1 MMIASPQIKLA
12 QTTLGQATLAQK
24 PLSQA
29 RSDSAYPLLRAVFV
43 FMALFIFVLPG
54 RPLAD
59 LRYTEATGRA
69 VIVHEETKAEA
80 RMLALEDA
88 LYLAALQGGAQ
99 IDGFSAVS
107 ADTSLSDHF
116 VIRPASMIMDY
127 AVINE
132 VEDETHYS
140 VTIRA
145 VIGEKP
151 EQQCQRSRVNATMY
165 KPMIK
170 INPKV
175 PSWAAA
181 HAHMMVKEILAEVDN
196 HPQIKMTNASNR
208 SFSAKN
214 LSNTNDDFD
223 YMALTSGKT
232 HVHDGDFAI
241 VPEIYIDH
249 ARNANGVIRMEHL
262 TVTFVMNGFHGK
274 TYMPAFSES
283 IIAEIPFSTKTPFR
297 AINHLTKSSRTERT
311 AALSQPIPYFVNA
324 ATEAMLCQPLIAT
337 LAKQGDML
345 TVPFGRQQGL
355 NENSLA
361 VANGGDTGWTVL
373 KITAL
378 NDQSATLSPLD
389 TSHNISIL
397 EGKSVEFMELTQ

>member
-1 MMIASPQIKLA
+1 MYISAQNTLASA
-12 QTTLGQATLAQK
+12 QTASDRTFTVSR
-24 PLSQA
+24 LSFVLVA
-29 RSDSAYPLLRAVFV
+29 LFV
-43 FMALFIFVLPG
+43 FLLPG

-69 VIVHEETKAEA
+69 VIVHKDTKSEA

-88 LYLAALQGGAQ
+88 LYLAALQGGAR

-127 AVINE
+127 AIINE
-132 VEDETHYS
+132 VEDDTHYS

-145 VIGEKP
+145 VIGKKP
-151 EQQCQRSRVNATMY
+151 ENQCQRSSVNATIY
-165 KPMIK
+165 KPIIK
-170 INPKV
+170 ISPKV

-181 HAHMMVKEILAEVDN
+181 HAHLVVKQIIAEVDAL
-196 HPQIKMTNASNR
+196 PQLDMTNASNR
-208 SFSAKN
+208 KFSVQN
-214 LSNTNDDFD
+214 LTNSNDEFD

-232 HVHDGDFAI
+232 HVHNGDFAI
-241 VPEIYIDH
+241 IPEIHIDH
-249 ARNANGVIRMEHL
+249 ARDAYGIIRMDHL

-274 TYMPAFSES
+274 SYSPAFSENVV
-283 IIAEIPFSTKTPFR
+283 AEIPIGTKTPFR
-297 AINHLTKSSRTERT
+297 ALNHLTKSSRAELTR
-311 AALSQPIPYFVNA
+311 ALSQPVEHFVQ
-324 ATEAMLCQPLIAT
+324 ATTQTMLCQPLIAT
-337 LAKQGDML
+337 LAKQGDNL
-345 TVPFGRQQGL
+345 VVPFGRQQGL

-361 VANGGDTGWTVL
+361 VTNGGDTGWTVL

-378 NDQSATLSPLD
+378 NDRSATLTPLD
-389 TSHNISIL
+389 TSHQISVL